1 MTLEDGIKQL
11 TDAGLTIRGTSIL
24 CEMLPEP
31 ELKTAGGLII
41 ASDPGQ
47 TRGQSVEAHKLLA
60 AKVLAVGPGSY
71 VEDQDKYIPLDIKPG
86 QVVILNQYS
95 YSLVSKLPGLRAP
108 TANKLAITPASG
120 IFAVY
125 PSLEAYQQ
133 ALG

>member
-1 MTLEDGIKQL
+1 MTLEEGIKQL

-41 ASDPGQ
+41 ASDSGQ
-47 TRGQSVEAHKLLA
+47 TRGQTVEAHKLLA

-71 VEDQDKYIPLDIKPG
+71 IEEKDTYVPLDIKPG
-86 QVVILNQYS
+86 QVVVLNQFS
-95 YSLVSKLPGLRAP
+95 YSLISKLPGLRVP

-125 PSLEAYQQ
+125 PDEAAYQK